1 MNIIKQKGFQGLV
14 LILLLILGT
23 IFYSRWKIN
32 YRLGKESK
40 FTIIQI
46 ERKQYFDNGDPMAHF
61 HLNYQNKIYDLGFTI
76 HNAFNG
82 DLNEGDRLFIQFSPK
97 DPTVFKVLEEP
108 KVPKN
113 LIAPENGWDSIPIG
127 NIPR

>member
-1 MNIIKQKGFQGLV
+1 MNIFKEKGFQGILLIV
-14 LILLLILGT
+14 LLILLFN
-23 IFYSRWKIN
+23 FYDDWMI
-32 YRLGKESK
+32 ESELDK
-40 FTIIQI
+40 RSVFTIGEI
-46 ERKQYFDNGDPMAHF
+46 EKIHYFDNGEPRADLKFGFKGKKNKAGAY
-61 HLNYQNKIYDLGFTI
+61 LGGDIKKSNKI
-76 HNAFNG
+76 
-82 DLNEGDRLFIQFSPK
+82 GDRLFIQFSPK